1 MSWDVAVEILE
12 GRSEYNSWE
21 YAYIRD
27 AIRNNCSKG
36 SQKSEL
42 IYYKKA
48 RKYFLQHSLLRAFCV
63 LFCEWKEGTII
74 ANDSHLRG
82 DTMLNIYFG
91 DMPEAVYNTSVYFNY
106 TYEDEWLTSDF
117 AKEVIKKIDKSD
129 VKGPHAVESPVLGV
143 ISPEKLSGGTKTL
156 LLMANDPEKVFNAS
170 TCGDNCAPFIL
181 KLAKKKDL
189 TINLRHLMDFGKKK
203 FPVDVKVLNTGDV
216 VHSMEEL
223 MPIAFQFV

>member
-1 MSWDVAVEILE
+1 MGGNIIKELFEI
-12 GRSEYNSWE
+12 Y
-21 YAYIRD
+21 D
-27 AIRNNCSKG
+27 G
-36 SQKSEL
+36 SAEA
-42 IYYKKA
+42 KKA
-48 RKYFLQHSLLRAFCV
+48 KGKSKNLSGFHPLFTASARRSIALDGFRPIGQV
-63 LFCEWKEGTII
+63 LFCEWKEDTII

-117 AKEVIKKIDKSD
+117 AKEVIRKIDKSD
-129 VKGPHAVESPVLGV
+129 VKGLHAVESPVLGV

-189 TINLRHLMDFGKKK
+189 TINLRHLMDFGKK
-203 FPVDVKVLNTGDV
+203 N
-216 VHSMEEL
+216 SRWM
-223 MPIAFQFV
+223 

>member
-1 MSWDVAVEILE
+1 MCGDIF
-12 GRSEYNSWE
+12 GNRP
-21 YAYIRD
+21 
-27 AIRNNCSKG
+27 
-36 SQKSEL
+36 SQ
-42 IYYKKA
+42 YYRHREKA
-48 RKYFLQHSLLRAFCV
+48 LGFCDKMPRAFCI

-181 KLAKKKDL
+181 KLAKKKNL
-189 TINLRHLMDFGKKK
+189 TINLRHLMNFGKKK

>member
-1 MSWDVAVEILE
+1 
-12 GRSEYNSWE
+12 
-21 YAYIRD
+21 
-27 AIRNNCSKG
+27 
-36 SQKSEL
+36 
-42 IYYKKA
+42 
-48 RKYFLQHSLLRAFCV
+48 
-63 LFCEWKEGTII
+63 
-74 ANDSHLRG
+74 
-82 DTMLNIYFG
+82 MLNIYFG

-129 VKGPHAVESPVLGV
+129 VKGPHA
-143 ISPEKLSGGTKTL
+143 
-156 LLMANDPEKVFNAS
+156 
-170 TCGDNCAPFIL
+170 DNCAPFIL
-181 KLAKKKDL
+181 KLAKKKNL